1 MGTISR
7 AFFARNLV
15 DSGTKV
21 NYETKCLCSWNKIVA
36 LFLKSSIFETYKT
49 PSMKK
54 ILLLAITFSLTSCAQ
69 VQQTLNQL
77 PQLSSQIPGVGGV
90 DIASGL
96 KEALN
101 KGITQQVSKLTAVD
115 GFYKNEAVKIL
126 MPAELQK
133 VDATLRKIGLGSLA
147 DEGIKVLNRAA
158 EDAVKEATP
167 IFVSAVKNMTFTDAK
182 NILLGNDSA
191 ATTYLQGSTTTALY
205 GKFNPV
211 IKSSFEKVGAD
222 VIWTKII
229 NKYNTIPLVK
239 KVNPD
244 LTDYTTNQAL
254 AGVFKMIAVEEKEIR
269 NNISARTTP
278 LLKSVFAMQDNK

>member
-1 MGTISR
+1 
-7 AFFARNLV
+7 
-15 DSGTKV
+15 
-21 NYETKCLCSWNKIVA
+21 
-36 LFLKSSIFETYKT
+36 
-49 PSMKK
+49 MKK
-54 ILLLAITFSLTSCAQ
+54 ILILSLVFSLSSCAQ

-77 PQLSSQIPGVGGV
+77 PQISSQIPGVGGVGGV

-133 VDATLRKIGLGSLA
+133 VDATLRKIGLSSLA

-167 IFVSAVKNMTFTDAK
+167 IFVSAVKNMSFTDAK

-191 ATTYLQGSTTTALY
+191 ATSYLQGTTTTALY

-211 IKSSFEKVGAD
+211 IKNSFAKVGAD
-222 VIWTKII
+222 VIWKNII

-254 AGVFKMIAVEEKEIR
+254 AGVFKMIAVEEKDIR

-278 LLKSVFAMQDNK
+278 LLQKVFAMQDRK

>member
-1 MGTISR
+1 
-7 AFFARNLV
+7 
-15 DSGTKV
+15 
-21 NYETKCLCSWNKIVA
+21 
-36 LFLKSSIFETYKT
+36 
-49 PSMKK
+49 MKK
-54 ILLLAITFSLTSCAQ
+54 IFLLAITFSLTSCAQ

-77 PQLSSQIPGVGGV
+77 PQISSQIPGVGGV

-167 IFVSAVKNMTFTDAK
+167 IFVSAVKNMSFTDAK

-191 ATTYLQGSTTTALY
+191 ATSYLQGSTTTALY

-222 VIWTKII
+222 VVWTKII

-254 AGVFKMIAVEEKEIR
+254 AGVFKMIAVEEKDIR

-278 LLKSVFAMQDNK
+278 LLKSVFAMQDGK